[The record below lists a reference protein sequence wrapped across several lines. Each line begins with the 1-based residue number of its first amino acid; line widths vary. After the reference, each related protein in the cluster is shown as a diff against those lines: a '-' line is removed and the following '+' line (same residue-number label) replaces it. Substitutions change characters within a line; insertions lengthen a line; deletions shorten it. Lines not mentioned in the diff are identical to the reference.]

1 MIFKFSISFVFII
14 LFCGII
20 PLMFNSGYIFVFLPI
35 IVPGFSTVLQPT
47 FTLSPIIAP
56 SLVKFVFMLFTL
68 MFVLSNF

>member
-1 MIFKFSISFVFII
+1 
-14 LFCGII
+14 
-20 PLMFNSGYIFVFLPI
+20 MFNSGYIFVFLPI
-35 IVPGFSTVLQPT
+35 IVAGFSTVLQPT

>member
-1 MIFKFSISFVFII
+1 MVFKFSISFVFII

-20 PLMFNSGYIFVFLPI
+20 PLIFNSGYIFVFLPI

-47 FTLSPIIAP
+47 FTLSPIIYP
-56 SLVKFVFMLFTL
+56 SLVKFVSMLFTL